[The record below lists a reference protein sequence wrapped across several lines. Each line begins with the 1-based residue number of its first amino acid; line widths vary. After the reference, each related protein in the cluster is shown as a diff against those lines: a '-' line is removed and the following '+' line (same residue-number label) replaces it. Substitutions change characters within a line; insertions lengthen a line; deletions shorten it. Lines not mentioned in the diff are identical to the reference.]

1 VNTQQGSSLMK
12 RKWPHVEDLEVF
24 LAVVRHNSFTD
35 AAVELGFSNA
45 WVTKRIAALEQTL
58 NTKLLHRNTREMRL
72 TAAGEVALIQA
83 EEIIRKNNVAMDLIV
98 NTKKDIK
105 GNLHICSS
113 FGFGKN
119 HLTTPLSTFSK
130 LNPELK
136 IKLTLTDTKMDL
148 IKENID
154 LEIMVGEEVHE
165 RYYAKKIADNRR
177 ILCASPGYLNQ
188 QNLPESPSD
197 LTRHKCL
204 FLQEKGLTFGLWHLT
219 DGQKQETVRVEGNLS
234 SNNGE
239 VILHWALDD
248 HGIALR
254 SEWDAKRYIES
265 GDLIQVLPDYYEK
278 ASVWAL
284 YPNKLDESIKTQ
296 KCIAFLESYFSDI
309 FF

>member
-1 VNTQQGSSLMK
+1 MK

-83 EEIIRKNNVAMDLIV
+83 EEIIRKNNVAMDIIV

-136 IKLTLTDTKMDL
+136 IKLTLTDTKLDL

-188 QNLPESPSD
+188 HNLPESLPD

-296 KCIAFLESYFSDI
+296 KCITFLESYFSDI

>member
-1 VNTQQGSSLMK
+1 MN

-119 HLTTPLSTFSK
+119 HLTTPLSMFSK
-130 LNPELK
+130 LNPNLK
-136 IKLTLTDTKMDL
+136 IKLTLTDTKLDL

-177 ILCASPGYLNQ
+177 ILCASSGYLNQ
-188 QNLPESPSD
+188 QNLPESPTD
-197 LTRHKCL
+197 LAHHKCL

-219 DGQKQETVRVEGNLS
+219 NGQKQETVRVEGNLS

-296 KCIAFLESYFSDI
+296 KCITFLESYFSDI

>member
-1 VNTQQGSSLMK
+1 MK

-72 TAAGEVALIQA
+72 TAAGEIALIQA

-119 HLTTPLSTFSK
+119 HLATPLSTFSK

-136 IKLTLTDTKMDL
+136 IKLTLTDTKLDL

-188 QNLPESPSD
+188 QNLPESPPD

>member
-1 VNTQQGSSLMK
+1 MK

-83 EEIIRKNNVAMDLIV
+83 EEIIRKNNVAMDVIV

-136 IKLTLTDTKMDL
+136 IKLTLTDTKLDL

-188 QNLPESPSD
+188 HNLPESLPD

-296 KCIAFLESYFSDI
+296 KCITFLESYFSDI

>member
-1 VNTQQGSSLMK
+1 MK

-83 EEIIRKNNVAMDLIV
+83 EEIIRKNNVAMDVIV

-136 IKLTLTDTKMDL
+136 IKLTLTDTKLDL

-188 QNLPESPSD
+188 QNLPESLPD

-284 YPNKLDESIKTQ
+284 CPNKLDESIKTQ
-296 KCIAFLESYFSDI
+296 KCITFLESYFSDI